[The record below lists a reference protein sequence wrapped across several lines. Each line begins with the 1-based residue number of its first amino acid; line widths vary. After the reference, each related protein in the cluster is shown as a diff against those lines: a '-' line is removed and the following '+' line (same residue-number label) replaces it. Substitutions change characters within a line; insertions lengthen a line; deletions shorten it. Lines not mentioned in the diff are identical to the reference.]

1 MEGWLLPALLVAQ
14 GAMAGV
20 DTLLNH
26 ELIAR
31 LPQRPAART
40 EIGLHVV
47 RETIWAFLFAALA
60 WSAWHGA
67 AAAFLGAVLAAEVVI
82 TACDE
87 FVENRSRVLPQNERV
102 VHVFLTL
109 NLGVIIALLVPVL
122 FGWASRPS
130 AVVAQHYGAA
140 SWLVTPFALAAAAW
154 AVRDFF
160 AWRRLGYAQEEKT

>member
-14 GAMAGV
+14 GLMAGV

-31 LPQRPAART
+31 LPQRPEART

-67 AAAFLGAVLAAEVVI
+67 AAAFIAAVLAAEVTI

-109 NLGVIIALLVPVL
+109 NLGVIIALLAMVL
-122 FGWASRPS
+122 LDWGSRPT
-130 AVVAQHYGAA
+130 AVEPRNYGIA
-140 SWLVTPFALAAAAW
+140 SWLITPFALAAAVW
-154 AVRDFF
+154 AVRDLF